1 MYVSIFRILNT
12 DTREPRYL
20 YLESRARILGN
31 QDIYMREGSAVEL
44 ECGIENIPAPPAYI
58 YWYKVGFMYRVTN
71 KDFNELIGIDF
82 LLTISFQPNIH

>member
-58 YWYKVGFMYRVTN
+58 YWYKVG
-71 KDFNELIGIDF
+71 IH
-82 LLTISFQPNIH
+82 LLYIYSFYVQGYQQRL